1 MLPNIGTSELLVIA
15 FIALL
20 LFGAKRLPE
29 IGTSLGKSIRG
40 FKKGLKDLQN
50 ELPGASDEDYRD
62 DRPRYNSENRSQQQ
76 QQQGGQQNSAPRK
89 DENN

>member
-1 MLPNIGTSELLVIA
+1 MLPNIGTTELLVIA

-29 IGTSLGKSIRG
+29 IGNSLGKSIRG

-50 ELPGASDEDYRD
+50 ELPSGEEENRD
-62 DRPRYNSENRSQQQ
+62 DRPRYNSDNRSQQQ
-76 QQQGGQQNSAPRK
+76 SGQNSAPRK
-89 DENN
+89 DEN